1 MARFLCLF
9 LASGRQMPL
18 DMQSCP
24 MSDSFTPA
32 LLGSYNLTV
41 LLRKFTI
48 NHKTGSVIC
57 CRLIFIASILT
68 YLLVKP
74 FVKQSTI
81 LVH

>member
-1 MARFLCLF
+1 
-9 LASGRQMPL
+9 MPL